1 MTSYKIKTLLIIIII
16 VLLIIYWIT
25 QGGGIKYFPIPSN
38 YTYCLLSLKC
48 QGTIQENCNRLNKQ
62 GAACGL
68 GNISNLLCDNV
79 KKEIIQWKQKA
90 HKTMYG
96 DINTKRGRDD
106 LFMPFKGATFAIV
119 KELLLSWKN
128 KGISLYNPDATIIE
142 VASFITLPGAIG
154 QRIHVD
160 TSDNIHHKDVLSF
173 GVFLQDTDNK
183 FAPLAVKPDNTL
195 VPWWYCITGNKGD
208 VYGWSAIVEHGGG
221 ANHTQHTRY
230 LFYITILYPPLKKV
244 DVGDYSLLPI
254 YGNGI
259 PVKNI
264 L

>member
-16 VLLIIYWIT
+16 VLLITYWII

-38 YTYCLLSLKC
+38 YTYCLPSLKC
-48 QGTIQENCNRLNKQ
+48 EETMEKNSNRLYKQ

-68 GNISNLLCDNV
+68 GKISNLLCDNV
-79 KKEIIQWKQKA
+79 KKEIIQWNQKA
-90 HKTMYG
+90 DKTMYG
-96 DINTKRGRDD
+96 DINTKTGRDD
-106 LFMPFKGATFAIV
+106 LFMPLKGATFDIV

-160 TSDNIHHKDVLSF
+160 TSDKTDHKDVLSF

-221 ANHTQHTRY
+221 ANHTNHTRY